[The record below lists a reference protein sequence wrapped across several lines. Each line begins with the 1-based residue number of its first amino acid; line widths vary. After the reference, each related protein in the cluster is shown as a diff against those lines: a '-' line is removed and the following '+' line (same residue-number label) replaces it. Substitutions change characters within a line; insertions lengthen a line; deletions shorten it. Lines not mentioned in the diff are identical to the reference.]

1 MMKNN
6 SNYNFLIRTKTNKT
20 ITMIIIA
27 TSTIK
32 TITTMIKQIL
42 KKEENVYAVI
52 PCINIGDRT
61 AQGKRAAGFL
71 RGD

>member
-6 SNYNFLIRTKTNKT
+6 SNYHFLIRTKTNKI
-20 ITMIIIA
+20 ITMIIIV
-27 TSTIK
+27 TSIIK
-32 TITTMIKQIL
+32 TITTMIKQI
-42 KKEENVYAVI
+42 KQEENVYAVI